1 MVWLFFVLLV
11 LSWCLWFCCAVSQPP
26 QCKYNPLRCPF
37 RLKDGSHYSVSMS
50 AVLHTVTLTHTQLL
64 AVHTNQICSHTF
76 EQNVHRPK
84 NAHTHIQCCNSCWL
98 LSLACL
104 PHPLSFSHSFTPFK
118 PCMGMRCLTPTNVTF
133 AICAAQKN
141 TAVHDCFP
149 FLHPQACVVGFFHH
163 FHPFMPMKI
172 RPVEWMEIVFF
183 HSSKRRNAIRC
194 ENNSGRWGNT
204 WRHSLPTFR

>member
-1 MVWLFFVLLV
+1 MVVF
-11 LSWCLWFCCAVSQPP
+11 CAVSVELMSLVLLCCQSTTSTQIQSITLPFQAERWQP
-26 QCKYNPLRCPF
+26 LF
-37 RLKDGSHYSVSMS
+37 RQHVCCAPHRNLNT
-50 AVLHTVTLTHTQLL
+50 HTTVGCTHKPNMLTHFRTNMCTDLKM
-64 AVHTNQICSHTF
+64 HT
-76 EQNVHRPK
+76 
-84 NAHTHIQCCNSCWL
+84 HTHIQCCNSWL

-172 RPVEWMEIVFF
+172 RPVE
-183 HSSKRRNAIRC
+183 
-194 ENNSGRWGNT
+194 
-204 WRHSLPTFR
+204 